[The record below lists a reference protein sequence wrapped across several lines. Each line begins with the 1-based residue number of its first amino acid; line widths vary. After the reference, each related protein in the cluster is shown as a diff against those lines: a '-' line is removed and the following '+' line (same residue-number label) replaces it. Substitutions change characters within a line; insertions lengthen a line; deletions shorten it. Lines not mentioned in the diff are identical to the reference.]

1 MSDNRSAALAGALQ
15 LAATNG
21 SPATAETV
29 LTNARSLL
37 SFLDGADVT
46 KSAPAGKPTAATKPT
61 AAKPAGKK
69 TKTEDEAIRD
79 ALEAQ
84 KAADAEAD
92 AEVDAE
98 DEADTEVDAEPAD
111 EFPAT
116 KEGAQAVIAKLL
128 QANKRKQAISLL
140 KKFNAASATSIKEKD
155 YAKFVNAAK
164 AELAKSAEPAAEED
178 LTA

>member
-15 LAATNG
+15 LVAANG
-21 SPATAETV
+21 KPETPEYV
-29 LTNARSLL
+29 LTTAQALL
-37 SFLDGADVT
+37 SFLDGTDVT
-46 KSAPAGKPTAATKPT
+46 KPAPAGKPTAATKPT
-61 AAKPAGKK
+61 TTKPAGTKK
-69 TKTEDEAIRD
+69 KTEDEAIRD

-98 DEADTEVDAEPAD
+98 DEADAEVDAEPAD

-155 YAKFVNAAK
+155 YVKFVAAAK
-164 AELAKSAEPAAEED
+164 AELAKSAEPAEED

>member
-15 LAATNG
+15 LVSANGKPETPEYVLAT
-21 SPATAETV
+21 
-29 LTNARSLL
+29 ARSLL
-37 SFLDGADVT
+37 SFLDGVDD
-46 KSAPAGKPTAATKPT
+46 KPAPATKPAATKPT
-61 AAKPAGKK
+61 TTKPAAKKP
-69 TKTEDEAIRD
+69 TKTEDEAI
-79 ALEAQ
+79 AAVLERQREVEAEE
-84 KAADAEAD
+84 DAER
-92 AEVDAE
+92 EAE
-98 DEADTEVDAEPAD
+98 DEAYTEVDAEPAD

-155 YAKFVNAAK
+155 YAKFVAAAK
-164 AELAKSAEPAAEED
+164 AELAKSAEPAEED